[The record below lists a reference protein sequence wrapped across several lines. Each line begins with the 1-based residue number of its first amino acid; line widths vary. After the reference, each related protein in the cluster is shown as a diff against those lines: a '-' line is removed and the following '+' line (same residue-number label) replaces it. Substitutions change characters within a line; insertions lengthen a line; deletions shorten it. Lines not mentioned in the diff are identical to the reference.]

1 MSANEWYGVANV
13 DVLELPIEALDIED
27 ICLLSIKRNLSVFSN
42 TYSRMNSIQNTKSQ
56 SAIKSE
62 FKGHY
67 PALPLHF

>member
-1 MSANEWYGVANV
+1 MFANEWYGVANA
-13 DVLELPIEALDIED
+13 DVLDLPIEALDVKD

-42 TYSRMNSIQNTKSQ
+42 TSSRMNSIPNIKSQ

-62 FKGHY
+62 SKGHY